1 MNSQTAERR
10 PAGSKGGVP
19 KSTTSAGT
27 TIQRRPKSR
36 PPLVPASVSGPADR
50 RREYL
55 LARLREA
62 DGPQY
67 DALCAEVA
75 AAFPAKRRYWAG
87 VQAVRAVRGL
97 LWDQLATV
105 DADGGIWLL
114 PAAWKAAA

>member
-1 MNSQTAERR
+1 MPPDTAERR
-10 PAGSKGGVP
+10 PP
-19 KSTTSAGT
+19 TRSALRT
-27 TIQRRPKSR
+27 AQASPTPTIQRGSKPQA
-36 PPLVPASVSGPADR
+36 PLVPASGFRSADR

-75 AAFPAKRRYWAG
+75 AAFPAKRRYRAAA
-87 VQAVRAVRGL
+87 QAVRAVRGL

-105 DADGGIWLL
+105 DADGAIWLL